1 MKQDIFLHLLVSG
14 LPFLPFPFFSELA
27 GHPNGLELSLA
38 GAFLR
43 GITRQRERSFT
54 CNDQIKAAQSR

>member
-1 MKQDIFLHLLVSG
+1 MKEGIFLQLLVSG
-14 LPFLPFPFFSELA
+14 LPFPLFSELA

-43 GITRQRERSFT
+43 RITRQRERSFT
-54 CNDQIKAAQSR
+54 CNDQIKAAEGR

>member
-14 LPFLPFPFFSELA
+14 LPFPFFSELA